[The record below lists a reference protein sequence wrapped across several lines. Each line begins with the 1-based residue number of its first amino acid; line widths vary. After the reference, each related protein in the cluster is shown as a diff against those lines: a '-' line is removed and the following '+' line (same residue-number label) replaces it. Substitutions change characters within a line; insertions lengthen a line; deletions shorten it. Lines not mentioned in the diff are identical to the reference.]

1 MRKLLLVGMK
11 SVHTYNFIKSIES
24 YFDEILLITDTI
36 DNTYPGKA
44 IAINF
49 SVGHAFHYFSVVSL
63 IRKTVSGFNPSVI
76 HIHQANTA
84 AWLVLKAIGNRRQ
97 SAIVTAWGS
106 DVLLNPRRGFL
117 YRKMTKQVLQSAG
130 YLTAVAPFMATVMHQ
145 LANNNRPVE
154 IINLGIDPIFA
165 DRKELE
171 VSLPG
176 KENIIFSNRLHKKL
190 YRIDHIIKAFATFV
204 NQNKDHW
211 KLVIAGTG
219 PETKNLHRLVVQ
231 EGIAAAVQFV
241 GWISAETNAYW
252 YRKAKIFASYPIS
265 DGAPASLFEAMS
277 AGCIPVLSDLPANN
291 GWVTNKVN
299 GIVTAQI
306 SSMDFESA
314 IQLNSSNMLIENYEL
329 IVQRASRKQSR
340 KLFIDLYD
348 RVIAHS

>member
-11 SVHTYNFIKSIES
+11 SVHTYNFIKLIEG

-36 DNTYPGKA
+36 DDTYPGKVK
-44 IAINF
+44 AINF
-49 SVGHAFHYFSVVSL
+49 SVGNAVHYFSVVSL
-63 IRKTVSGFNPSVI
+63 IRETVRAFNPSVI

-84 AWLVLKAIGNRRQ
+84 AWVVLQAIGNRRK
-97 SAIVTAWGS
+97 SVVVTAWGS

-117 YRKMTKQVLQSAG
+117 YRKMTEQVLQQAG
-130 YLTAVAPFMATVMHQ
+130 YLTAVAPFMATAMQQ
-145 LANNNRPVE
+145 LANNNRPIEV
-154 IINLGIDPIFA
+154 INLGIDPIFA
-165 DRKELE
+165 SSQELL
-171 VSLPG
+171 VSLPL

-190 YRIDHIIKAFATFV
+190 YRIDHIISAFAAWV
-204 NQNKDHW
+204 SQNKDHW

-219 PETKNLHRLVVQ
+219 PETENLRRLVVQ
-231 EGIAAAVQFV
+231 EDIEEAVQFV
-241 GWISAETNAYW
+241 GWISGETSAQW

-299 GIVTAQI
+299 GIITAQI
-306 SSMDFESA
+306 SAKDFESA
-314 IQLNSSNMLIENYEL
+314 IQLISSSMLIENYEL
-329 IVQRASRKQSR
+329 IVQKASRSESR
-340 KLFIDLYD
+340 KLFFDLYD